1 MTENLGR
8 YKLREQWISKISTAE
23 KKFADYYDLVDEIRQ
38 YYRNDRHKNKQNIF
52 WSSIETM
59 KPFLYFKQPQPFVV
73 RSNKNADVAETLACK
88 ILERALAWNMKQ
100 FDFDSV
106 VKYARNDFLLSGE
119 GILWE
124 QYRATFKRI
133 GEDTIKDTERVD
145 TIYVSPKMFLVDTD
159 KVNVW
164 EDVEWIAR
172 RIYMNMSEICVNF
185 PSEVCDILRQTLDEK
200 AVLTIYEIWDKPSRN
215 IYYLSPQYAADFLYI
230 QPDVLHLSGFF
241 PCPKPIL
248 ATLTNDGIIPVP
260 DYVEIKSMLDELDGV
275 NNRMRLTMQA
285 IKVSGC
291 YDNSFPELAN
301 ILDKDV
307 TLISLSDFDKLKN
320 AGGIKG
326 VIDFAPIEQY
336 ITALGALA
344 QRRQVLIDS
353 LYEIT
358 GVSDIMRG
366 TSSRTETAT
375 AVTQKTN
382 FGTLRNQDRQN
393 DMQRFLKDLLR
404 IKAEII
410 CEHFSP
416 TFLLSFL
423 DDDERADAQTAA
435 QAVSILKHDKLR
447 GMIID
452 LETDGCYNPSESE
465 EKILHTLENINT
477 MIKEAFDLVSKQ
489 PALLPLY
496 RQMIESAVATMPN
509 ARQFDAAMEKAFN
522 NIEAEFNKPDETD
535 TVIVNPAEGGA
546 IKAANDMADLERQ
559 KLSQDFA
566 IKKEQND
573 LKREELNLKK
583 VIELNKVLKQNNNQ
597 FNKGE

>member
-1 MTENLGR
+1 MTDKTDNQPQRDL
-8 YKLREQWISKISTAE
+8 WMHKISAAE
-23 KKFADYYDLVDEIRQ
+23 KKFAEYYDLITEIRQ
-38 YYRNDRHKNKQNIF
+38 YYRNDKKRNKQNIF
-52 WSSIETM
+52 WASVETL
-59 KPFLYFKQPQPFVV
+59 KPFVYFKQPQPFVV
-73 RSNKNADVAETLACK
+73 RVNKNANQAQALACK

-106 VKYARNDFLLSGE
+106 VKYARNDFLLSGM

-124 QYRATFKRI
+124 QYCSSFKQV
-133 GEDTIKDTERVD
+133 GTDFIKDKEKVET
-145 TIYVSPKMFLVDTD
+145 TYVSPTMFLADTD

-172 RIYMNMSEICVNF
+172 RMYMNI
-185 PSEVCDILRQTLDEK
+185 SEVAANFSTETAEK
-200 AVLTIYEIWDKPSRN
+200 VRSQCGQNSVLTVYEIWDKPTRT
-215 IYYLSPQYAADFLYI
+215 IYYISPQYGADFLHI

-241 PCPKPIL
+241 PCPKPIM
-248 ATLTNDGIIPVP
+248 ATLANDGIIPVP
-260 DYVEIKSMLDELDGV
+260 DYVEIKSLLEELDGV

-285 IKVSGC
+285 LKVSGC

-301 ILDKDV
+301 ILDKDI
-307 TLISLSDFDKLKN
+307 TLISLADFDKLKD

-326 VIDFAPIEQY
+326 VIDFAPIGQY
-336 ITALGALA
+336 VEALQILA

-353 LYEIT
+353 IYEVT

-366 TSSRTETAT
+366 TSQRVETAT

-393 DMQRFLKDLLR
+393 DMQRFLKDLFA

-416 TFLLSFL
+416 EFLLSFL
-423 DDDERADAQTAA
+423 TAEERQNHETMIK
-435 QAVSILKHDKLR
+435 AVQILKHDKLR
-447 GMIID
+447 GMMID
-452 LETDGCYNPSESE
+452 LETDGCYNQEATGQ
-465 EKILHTLENINT
+465 KDLDTLNDINT
-477 MIKEAFDLVSKQ
+477 MIGEAMKMVSVQ

-509 ARQFDAAMEKAFN
+509 ARQFDVIMEQV
-522 NIEAEFNKPDETD
+522 FNKIETELNKPEP
-535 TVIVNPAEGGA
+535 VKVENANPVV
-546 IKAANDMADLERQ
+546 DLERQ
-559 KLSQDFA
+559 KISQDYD
-566 IKKEQND
+566 IKKEQNA

-583 VIELNKVLKQNNNQ
+583 AVELNKTLKNNN
-597 FNKGE
+597 

>member
-1 MTENLGR
+1 MTDKTDYQTQRDL
-8 YKLREQWISKISTAE
+8 WMHKISAAE
-23 KKFADYYDLVDEIRQ
+23 KKFAEYYDLITEIRQ
-38 YYRNDRHKNKQNIF
+38 YYRNDKKRNKQNIF
-52 WSSIETM
+52 WASVETL
-59 KPFLYFKQPQPFVV
+59 KPFVYFKQPQPFVV
-73 RSNKNADVAETLACK
+73 RVNKNANQAQALACK

-106 VKYARNDFLLSGE
+106 VKYARNDFLLSGM

-124 QYRATFKRI
+124 QYCSSFKQV
-133 GEDTIKDTERVD
+133 GTDFIKDKEKVET
-145 TIYVSPKMFLVDTD
+145 TYVSPTMFLADTD

-172 RIYMNMSEICVNF
+172 RMYMNI
-185 PSEVCDILRQTLDEK
+185 SEVAANFSAETAEK
-200 AVLTIYEIWDKPSRN
+200 VRSQCGQNSVLTVYEIWDKPTRT
-215 IYYLSPQYAADFLYI
+215 IYYISPQYGADFLHI

-241 PCPKPIL
+241 PCPKPIM
-248 ATLTNDGIIPVP
+248 ATLANDGIIPVP
-260 DYVEIKSMLDELDGV
+260 DYVEIKSLLEELDGV

-285 IKVSGC
+285 LKVSGC

-301 ILDKDV
+301 ILDKDI
-307 TLISLSDFDKLKN
+307 TLISLADFDKLKD

-326 VIDFAPIEQY
+326 VIDFAPIGQY
-336 ITALGALA
+336 VEALQILA

-353 LYEIT
+353 IYEVT

-366 TSSRTETAT
+366 TSQRVETAT

-393 DMQRFLKDLLR
+393 DMQRFLKDLFA

-416 TFLLSFL
+416 EFLLSFL
-423 DDDERADAQTAA
+423 TAEERQNHETMIK
-435 QAVSILKHDKLR
+435 AVQILKHDKLR
-447 GMIID
+447 GMMID
-452 LETDGCYNPSESE
+452 LETDGCYNQEATGQ
-465 EKILHTLENINT
+465 KVLDTLNDINT
-477 MIKEAFDLVSKQ
+477 MIGEAMKMVSVQ

-509 ARQFDAAMEKAFN
+509 ARQFDVIMEQV
-522 NIEAEFNKPDETD
+522 FNKIETELNKPEP
-535 TVIVNPAEGGA
+535 VKVENANPVV
-546 IKAANDMADLERQ
+546 DLERQ
-559 KLSQDFA
+559 KISQDYD
-566 IKKEQND
+566 IKKEQNA

-583 VIELNKVLKQNNNQ
+583 AVELNKTLKNNN
-597 FNKGE
+597 

>member
-1 MTENLGR
+1 MTDKIDNQPQRDL
-8 YKLREQWISKISTAE
+8 WMHKISAAE
-23 KKFADYYDLVDEIRQ
+23 KKFAEYYDLITEIRQ
-38 YYRNDRHKNKQNIF
+38 YYRNDKKRNKQNIF
-52 WSSIETM
+52 WASVETL
-59 KPFLYFKQPQPFVV
+59 KPFVYFKQPQPFVV
-73 RSNKNADVAETLACK
+73 RVNKNANQAQALACK

-106 VKYARNDFLLSGE
+106 VKYARNDFLLSGM

-124 QYRATFKRI
+124 QYCSSFKQV
-133 GEDTIKDTERVD
+133 GTDFIKDKEKVET
-145 TIYVSPKMFLVDTD
+145 TYVSPIMFLADTD

-172 RIYMNMSEICVNF
+172 RMYMNI
-185 PSEVCDILRQTLDEK
+185 SEVAANFSAETVEK
-200 AVLTIYEIWDKPSRN
+200 VRSQCGQNSVLTVYEIWDKPTRT
-215 IYYLSPQYAADFLYI
+215 IYYISPQYGADFLHI

-241 PCPKPIL
+241 PCPKPIM
-248 ATLTNDGIIPVP
+248 ATLANDGIIPVP
-260 DYVEIKSMLDELDGV
+260 DYVEIKSLLEELDGV

-285 IKVSGC
+285 LKVSGC

-301 ILDKDV
+301 ILDKDI
-307 TLISLSDFDKLKN
+307 TLISLADFDKLKD

-326 VIDFAPIEQY
+326 VIDFAPIGQY
-336 ITALGALA
+336 VEALQILA

-353 LYEIT
+353 IYEVT

-366 TSSRTETAT
+366 TSQRVETAT

-393 DMQRFLKDLLR
+393 DMQRFLKDLFA

-416 TFLLSFL
+416 EFLLSFL
-423 DDDERADAQTAA
+423 TAEERQNHETMIK
-435 QAVSILKHDKLR
+435 AVQILKHDKLR
-447 GMIID
+447 GMMID
-452 LETDGCYNPSESE
+452 LETDGCYNQEATGQ
-465 EKILHTLENINT
+465 KVLDTLNDINT
-477 MIKEAFDLVSKQ
+477 MIGEAMKMVSVQ

-509 ARQFDAAMEKAFN
+509 ARQFDVIMEQV
-522 NIEAEFNKPDETD
+522 FNKIETELNKPEP
-535 TVIVNPAEGGA
+535 VKVENANPVV
-546 IKAANDMADLERQ
+546 DLERQ
-559 KLSQDFA
+559 KISQDYD
-566 IKKEQND
+566 IKKEQNA

-583 VIELNKVLKQNNNQ
+583 AVELNKTLKNNN
-597 FNKGE
+597 

>member
-1 MTENLGR
+1 MTDKTDYQPQRDL
-8 YKLREQWISKISTAE
+8 WMHKISVAE
-23 KKFADYYDLVDEIRQ
+23 KKFAEYYDLITEIRQ
-38 YYRNDRHKNKQNIF
+38 YYRNDKKRNKQNIF
-52 WSSIETM
+52 WASVETL
-59 KPFLYFKQPQPFVV
+59 KPFVYFKQPQPFVV
-73 RSNKNADVAETLACK
+73 RVNKNANQAQALACK

-106 VKYARNDFLLSGE
+106 VKYARNDFLLSGM

-124 QYRATFKRI
+124 QYCSSFKQV
-133 GEDTIKDTERVD
+133 GTDFIKDKEKVET
-145 TIYVSPKMFLVDTD
+145 TYVSPTMFLADTD

-172 RIYMNMSEICVNF
+172 RMYMNI
-185 PSEVCDILRQTLDEK
+185 SEVAANFSAETVEK
-200 AVLTIYEIWDKPSRN
+200 VRSQCGQNSVLTVYEIWDKPTRT
-215 IYYLSPQYAADFLYI
+215 IYYISPQYGADFLHI

-241 PCPKPIL
+241 PCPKPIM
-248 ATLTNDGIIPVP
+248 ATLANDGIIPVP
-260 DYVEIKSMLDELDGV
+260 DYVEIKSLLEELDGV

-285 IKVSGC
+285 LKVSGC

-301 ILDKDV
+301 ILDKDI
-307 TLISLSDFDKLKN
+307 TLISLADFDKLKD

-326 VIDFAPIEQY
+326 VIDFAPIGQY
-336 ITALGALA
+336 VEALQILA

-353 LYEIT
+353 IYEVT

-366 TSSRTETAT
+366 TSQRVETAT

-393 DMQRFLKDLLR
+393 DMQRFLKDLFA

-416 TFLLSFL
+416 EFLLSFL
-423 DDDERADAQTAA
+423 TAEERQNHETMIK
-435 QAVSILKHDKLR
+435 AVQILKHDKLR
-447 GMIID
+447 GMMID
-452 LETDGCYNPSESE
+452 LETDGCYNQEATGQ
-465 EKILHTLENINT
+465 KVLDTLNDINT
-477 MIKEAFDLVSKQ
+477 MIGEAMKMVSVQ

-509 ARQFDAAMEKAFN
+509 ARQFDVIMEQV
-522 NIEAEFNKPDETD
+522 FNKIETELNKPEP
-535 TVIVNPAEGGA
+535 VKVENANPVV
-546 IKAANDMADLERQ
+546 DLERQ
-559 KLSQDFA
+559 KISQDYD
-566 IKKEQND
+566 IKKEQNA

-583 VIELNKVLKQNNNQ
+583 AVELNKTLKNNN
-597 FNKGE
+597 